1 MGGLLHRFAPR
12 NNISIQLPFG
22 RGVLEDF
29 RSLGGRGKGEGEPV
43 AADFSL
49 RKKKYNDKEREIGK
63 RWWNV
68 KDVERYC
75 ERVES
80 LELRGQREG
89 QEGAKET
96 KDGIRNTEQRAT
108 EKIQNIVEGEE
119 LLDKEKLVAEAM
131 MLGLRMIEGI
141 DTRKFYSIH
150 GVAIEDKY
158 GEEIK
163 ELKKDKLLE
172 LKNGKLRLT

>member
-29 RSLGGRGKGEGEPV
+29 LSLGWIGKGEGEPV

-96 KDGIRNTEQRAT
+96 KDGI
-108 EKIQNIVEGEE
+108 QNNE
-119 LLDKEKLVAEAM
+119 
-131 MLGLRMIEGI
+131 R
-141 DTRKFYSIH
+141 
-150 GVAIEDKY
+150 
-158 GEEIK
+158 
-163 ELKKDKLLE
+163 LKKFKI
-172 LKNGKLRLT
+172 